1 MLLRS
6 LFLCFFLLS
15 LAEVTAQPVLFS
27 TFLSE
32 FKMCARIELASFGDS
47 AISSTLDGDMY
58 EKFLPSDASDCL
70 CKPADIF
77 WQQGDYMK
85 CDDFVIVMLQR
96 HCPDYQDGNSRWLM
110 ENLVTDY
117 MLITLT
123 MTRLAVRGKK
133 KIFLLITLM
142 LAMYLLWRACAE
154 RADVSRVIMSIIAAL
169 SLIIAALTI
178 KERAG
183 CIIFFPVL
191 IWHGFL
197 LAKLFGA
204 L

>member
-1 MLLRS
+1 MRLVKYLWAAA
-6 LFLCFFLLS
+6 LS
-15 LAEVTAQPVLFS
+15 MGVVLFFCS
-27 TFLSE
+27 LTSFVRV
-32 FKMCARIELASFGDS
+32 RIH
-47 AISSTLDGDMY
+47 
-58 EKFLPSDASDCL
+58 
-70 CKPADIF
+70 ADEGF
-77 WQQGDYMK
+77 A
-85 CDDFVIVMLQR
+85 F
-96 HCPDYQDGNSRWLM
+96 
-110 ENLVTDY
+110 NLLWGADY